1 MGLERS
7 PTHFTFGSL
16 GLLSRITLAPLALL
30 LAVGAPALAQNAP
43 RPAATAELS
52 AGYAGFADDG
62 TIGHGL
68 VGGAMRV
75 YVTQRLAVGPE
86 VVYMVGPGN
95 DRDIFATGNLTF
107 DLRSRSG
114 SRPPRLV
121 PYLLAGGGWFQ
132 HRDRFA
138 GQTFRSNE
146 GTFTAGGGVRGWLS
160 DATYV
165 GAEYRVGWELHYRL
179 TGHVGFAIG
188 R

>member
-7 PTHFTFGSL
+7 RTRFTFGSPGSL
-16 GLLSRITLAPLALL
+16 ARTTLAQLALL
-30 LAVGAPALAQNAP
+30 LAIGVPALAQGTA
-43 RPAATAELS
+43 RPAAAAELS
-52 AGYAGFADDG
+52 TGYAGFADDG

-75 YVTQRLAVGPE
+75 YVTPRLAVGPE
-86 VVYMVGPGN
+86 FIYMVGPGD

-114 SRPPRLV
+114 PRPPRLV

-132 HRDRFA
+132 HRDGFA
-138 GQTFRSNE
+138 GRTFRSNE

-165 GAEYRVGWELHYRL
+165 AAEYRVGWELHYRL

>member
-1 MGLERS
+1 MRPESSRTRVAVVS
-7 PTHFTFGSL
+7 PGWL
-16 GLLSRITLAPLALL
+16 ARITLAQLALL
-30 LAVGAPALAQNAP
+30 LAIGSPALAQSSP

-68 VGGAMRV
+68 VGGALRV
-75 YVTQRLAVGPE
+75 YVTPRLAVGPE
-86 VVYMVGPGN
+86 FVYMVGPGD

-114 SRPPRLV
+114 PRRPRLV

-160 DATYV
+160 DAAYV
-165 GAEYRVGWELHYRL
+165 AAEYRVGWELHHRL